1 MPRAKAAVV
10 GAADSTGRCETGSK
24 RSMASETAAEA
35 DSSPAKRKPKARGK
49 SPSPRSTTAKAKIKW
64 SCLLDHGDSVPGV
77 LQCDDDGG
85 GDDDDGGHTA
95 EDAALRSSSHAAAAV
110 EEAASNSAHVED
122 LVSLSDTFFS
132 AATHSALR
140 SEEALAAELELGGTL
155 PTELAAPRSG
165 PSKIADAMDEE
176 AEDEGGSNSN
186 AAAAPPHALP
196 SSKGLLPEAGTQV
209 KKL

>member
-24 RSMASETAAEA
+24 RSRASETAAET

-85 GDDDDGGHTA
+85 GD
-95 EDAALRSSSHAAAAV
+95 
-110 EEAASNSAHVED
+110 AASWQVDEL
-122 LVSLSDTFFS
+122 LVDGQAGLAPLRQVTFEVVLTS
-132 AATHSALR
+132 PQAAQRMSFQ
-140 SEEALAAELELGGTL
+140 LAVHEGLATICGG
-155 PTELAAPRSG
+155 
-165 PSKIADAMDEE
+165 
-176 AEDEGGSNSN
+176 N
-186 AAAAPPHALP
+186 PPWHIE
-196 SSKGLLPEAGTQV
+196 S
-209 KKL
+209 